1 MNHTYKNNK
10 QNNFQNHDDYSRVS
24 QSEKLKRKHIDFRVT
39 DSQYDEIKDKALRCG
54 RSVSDYVRDLVIG
67 YVPHLLMTRAQEKA
81 LAFLG
86 AGRSE
91 LVRFRN
97 AFRAMSQERRKQF
110 FDDPEFMAE
119 WLQYVNYLII
129 RWKKIKNFFLDLH
142 DDDSKGKIDS
152 AR

>member
-1 MNHTYKNNK
+1 MNHTYKNNN
-10 QNNFQNHDDYSRVS
+10 QNNFQNHDDDSRVT

-39 DSQYDEIKDKALRCG
+39 DSQYDEIRDKALRCG

-97 AFRAMSQERRKQF
+97 AFQAMSQERRKQL
-110 FDDPEFMAE
+110 FDDPVFMAE

-129 RWKKIKNFFLDLH
+129 RWKKIKKFFLDLH